1 MNLVVATSNH
11 CATTW
16 QRSPKGQHS

>member
-1 MNLVVATSNH
+1 MNFVVATSNH
-11 CATTW
+11 RATSW